1 MATST
6 TNDFNL
12 DIAEAAEEAFELAG
26 LEMRT
31 GYDLRTA
38 RRSIDL
44 MMLEWANRGLN
55 LWQVESGSTTLTAG
69 TATYT
74 LDADTIDLLEHNLRT
89 DDGNSNSQ
97 SDTELTRVSFST
109 YAGIPNKLDQG
120 RPNEILINRNAGST
134 TFTLYPIPDNA
145 QTYKVVWYRLRQ
157 IYDAGT
163 PASNNLDI
171 PKLFLPCLVS
181 GLAYYIAQKNPE
193 AFQRVPFLKQQYE
206 EQWKLAADENRV
218 KASVRFVPGGYN

>member
-1 MATST
+1 MATAT
-6 TNDFNL
+6 TNNFNL

-74 LDADTIDLLEHNLRT
+74 LDADTIDLLEHHLRT
-89 DDGNSNSQ
+89 DDGNSDSQ

-134 TFTLYPIPDNA
+134 TFTLYPVPDNA

>member
-74 LDADTIDLLEHNLRT
+74 LDADTIDLLEHHLRT
-89 DDGNSNSQ
+89 DDGNSDSQ
-97 SDTELTRVSFST
+97 NDTELTRVSFST

-134 TFTLYPIPDNA
+134 TFTLYPVPDNA

>member
-6 TNDFNL
+6 TNNFNL

-55 LWQVESGSTTLTAG
+55 LWQVESGSTDLTAG
-69 TATYT
+69 TSTYT
-74 LDADTIDLLEHNLRT
+74 LDADTIDLLEHHLRT
-89 DDGNSNSQ
+89 NSGDSNSQ

-120 RPNEILINRNAGST
+120 RPNEILINRNTSST
-134 TFTLYPIPDNA
+134 TFTLYPIPDGT
-145 QTYKVVWYRLRQ
+145 QTYKVIWYRLRQ

-193 AFQRVPFLKQQYE
+193 AFQRVPFLKGQYE
-206 EQWKLAADENRV
+206 EQWRLAADENRV

>member
-1 MATST
+1 MATAT
-6 TNDFNL
+6 TNNFNL

-74 LDADTIDLLEHNLRT
+74 LDADTIDLLEHHLRT

-109 YAGIPNKLDQG
+109 YAGIPNKLDEG
-120 RPNEILINRNAGST
+120 RPNEILINRNTSST
-134 TFTLYPIPDNA
+134 TFTLYPIPDSS
-145 QTYKVVWYRLRQ
+145 QSYKVIWYRLRQ

>member
-74 LDADTIDLLEHNLRT
+74 LDADTIDLLEHHLRT
-89 DDGNSNSQ
+89 DDGNSDSQ

>member
-74 LDADTIDLLEHNLRT
+74 LDADTIDLLEHHLRT
-89 DDGNSNSQ
+89 DDGNSDSQ

-120 RPNEILINRNAGST
+120 RPNEILINRNTSST

-145 QTYKVVWYRLRQ
+145 QTYKVTWYRLRQ

-181 GLAYYIAQKNPE
+181 GLAYYVAKKNPE

-218 KASVRFVPGGYN
+218 KASVRFVPGGYS

>member
-6 TNDFNL
+6 TNNFNL

-74 LDADTIDLLEHNLRT
+74 LDADTIDLLEHHLRT
-89 DDGNSNSQ
+89 DDGDSNSQ

-134 TFTLYPIPDNA
+134 TFTLYPVPDNA

-206 EQWKLAADENRV
+206 EQWKLAAIE
-218 KASVRFVPGGYN
+218 

>member
-44 MMLEWANRGLN
+44 MMLEGANRGLN

-74 LDADTIDLLEHNLRT
+74 LDADTIDLLEHHLRT
-89 DDGNSNSQ
+89 DDGNSDSQ

>member
-1 MATST
+1 MATAT
-6 TNDFNL
+6 TNNFNL

-55 LWQVESGSTTLTAG
+55 LWQVESGSSTLTAG

-74 LDADTIDLLEHNLRT
+74 LDADTIDLLEHHLRT
-89 DDGNSNSQ
+89 DDGDSNSQ

-109 YAGIPNKLDQG
+109 YAGIPNKLDEG
-120 RPNEILINRNAGST
+120 RPNEILINRNTSST
-134 TFTLYPIPDNA
+134 TFTLYPIPDSA
-145 QTYKVVWYRLRQ
+145 QTYKVIWYRLRQ

>member
-6 TNDFNL
+6 TNNFNL

-74 LDADTIDLLEHNLRT
+74 LDADTIDLLEHHLRT
-89 DDGNSNSQ
+89 DDGNSDSQ

>member
-1 MATST
+1 MATAT
-6 TNDFNL
+6 TNNFNL

-74 LDADTIDLLEHNLRT
+74 LEADTIDLLEHHLRT
-89 DDGNSNSQ
+89 DDGDSNSQ
-97 SDTELTRVSFST
+97 SYTELTRVSFST
-109 YAGIPNKLDQG
+109 YAGIPNKLDEG
-120 RPNEILINRNAGST
+120 RPNEILINRNTSST
-134 TFTLYPIPDNA
+134 TFTLYPIPDSA
-145 QTYKVVWYRLRQ
+145 QTYKVIWYRLRQ

>member
-1 MATST
+1 MATAT

-74 LDADTIDLLEHNLRT
+74 LDADTIDLLEHHLRT
-89 DDGNSNSQ
+89 DDGDSNSQ

-109 YAGIPNKLDQG
+109 YAGIPNKLDEG
-120 RPNEILINRNAGST
+120 RPNEILINRNTSST
-134 TFTLYPIPDNA
+134 TFTLYPIPDSA
-145 QTYKVVWYRLRQ
+145 QTYKVIWYRLRQ

>member
-1 MATST
+1 MATAT
-6 TNDFNL
+6 TNNFNL

-38 RRSIDL
+38 RRSINL

-69 TATYT
+69 TATYS
-74 LDADTIDLLEHNLRT
+74 LDPDTIDLLEHHLRT
-89 DDGNSNSQ
+89 SDGNSSSQ

-109 YAGIPNKLDQG
+109 YAGIPNKLDEG
-120 RPNEILINRNAGST
+120 RPNEILINRNTSTT
-134 TFTLYPIPDNA
+134 TFTLYPIPDN
-145 QTYKVVWYRLRQ
+145 TTSY
-157 IYDAGT
+157 
-163 PASNNLDI
+163 I

-181 GLAYYIAQKNPE
+181 GLAFYLAQKNPE
-193 AFQRVPFLKQQYE
+193 AMQRVPFLKQQYE
-206 EQWKLAADENRV
+206 EQWILASSENRV
-218 KASVRFVPGGYN
+218 KASVRFVPGGY

>member
-1 MATST
+1 MATAT
-6 TNDFNL
+6 TNNFNL

-38 RRSIDL
+38 RRSINL

-69 TATYT
+69 TATYS
-74 LDADTIDLLEHNLRT
+74 LDPDTIDLLEHHLRT
-89 DDGNSNSQ
+89 DDGNSSSQ

-109 YAGIPNKLDQG
+109 YAGIPNKLDEG
-120 RPNEILINRNAGST
+120 RPNEILINRNTSTT
-134 TFTLYPIPDNA
+134 TFTLYPIPDN
-145 QTYKVVWYRLRQ
+145 TTSYKVIWYRLRQ

-163 PASNNLDI
+163 PASNNIDI

-181 GLAYYIAQKNPE
+181 GLAFYIAQKNPE
-193 AFQRVPFLKQQYE
+193 AMQRVPFLKQQYE
-206 EQWKLAADENRV
+206 EQWILASSENRV
-218 KASVRFVPGGYN
+218 KASVRFVPGGY

>member
-1 MATST
+1 MATAT
-6 TNDFNL
+6 TNNFNL

-74 LDADTIDLLEHNLRT
+74 LDADTIDLLEHHLRT

-109 YAGIPNKLDQG
+109 YAGIPNKLDEG
-120 RPNEILINRNAGST
+120 RPNEILINRNTSST
-134 TFTLYPIPDNA
+134 TFTLYPIPDSS
-145 QTYKVVWYRLRQ
+145 QSYKVIWYRLRQ

-218 KASVRFVPGGYN
+218 KASVRFVPGGFN

>member
-1 MATST
+1 MATAT
-6 TNDFNL
+6 TNNFNL
-12 DIAEAAEEAFELAG
+12 DISEAAEEAFELAG

-38 RRSIDL
+38 RRSINL

-69 TATYT
+69 TATYS
-74 LDADTIDLLEHNLRT
+74 LDADTIDLLEHHLRT
-89 DDGNSNSQ
+89 NDGNSSSQ

-109 YAGIPNKLDQG
+109 YAGIPNKLDEG
-120 RPNEILINRNAGST
+120 RPNEILINRNTSTT
-134 TFTLYPIPDNA
+134 TFTLYPIPDN
-145 QTYKVVWYRLRQ
+145 TTSYKVIWYRLRQ

-163 PASNNLDI
+163 PASNNIDI

-181 GLAYYIAQKNPE
+181 GLAFYIAQKNPE
-193 AFQRVPFLKQQYE
+193 AMQRVPFLKQQYE
-206 EQWKLAADENRV
+206 EQWILASSENRV
-218 KASVRFVPGGYN
+218 KASVRFVPGGY

>member
-1 MATST
+1 MATAT
-6 TNDFNL
+6 TNNFNL

-74 LDADTIDLLEHNLRT
+74 LDADTIDFLEHHHRT
-89 DDGNSNSQ
+89 DDGDSNSQ

-109 YAGIPNKLDQG
+109 YAGIPNKLDEG
-120 RPNEILINRNAGST
+120 RPNEILINRNTSST
-134 TFTLYPIPDNA
+134 PFTLYPIPDSA
-145 QTYKVVWYRLRQ
+145 QTYKVIWYRLRQ

>member
-1 MATST
+1 MATAT
-6 TNDFNL
+6 TNNFNL
-12 DIAEAAEEAFELAG
+12 DISEAAEEAFELAG

-38 RRSIDL
+38 RRSINL

-69 TATYT
+69 TATYS
-74 LDADTIDLLEHNLRT
+74 LDPDTIDLLEHHLRT
-89 DDGNSNSQ
+89 NDGNSSSQ

-109 YAGIPNKLDQG
+109 YSGIPNKLDKG
-120 RPNEILINRNAGST
+120 RPNEILINRNTSTT
-134 TFTLYPIPDNA
+134 TFTLYPIPDN
-145 QTYKVVWYRLRQ
+145 TTSYKVIWYRLRQ

-163 PASNNLDI
+163 PASNNIDI

-181 GLAYYIAQKNPE
+181 GLAFYIAQKNPE
-193 AFQRVPFLKQQYE
+193 AMQRVPFLKQQYE
-206 EQWKLAADENRV
+206 EQWMLASTENRV
-218 KASVRFVPGGYN
+218 KASVRFVPGGY

>member
-6 TNDFNL
+6 TNNFNL

-74 LDADTIDLLEHNLRT
+74 LDADSIDLLEHHLRT
-89 DDGNSNSQ
+89 DDGDSNSQ

-109 YAGIPNKLDQG
+109 YAGIPNKLDEG
-120 RPNEILINRNAGST
+120 RPNEILINRNTSST
-134 TFTLYPIPDNA
+134 TFTLYPIPDSA
-145 QTYKVVWYRLRQ
+145 QTYKVIWYRLRQ

>member
-1 MATST
+1 MATAT
-6 TNDFNL
+6 TNNFNL

-74 LDADTIDLLEHNLRT
+74 LDADTIDLLEHHLRT
-89 DDGNSNSQ
+89 DDGDSNSQ

-109 YAGIPNKLDQG
+109 YAGIPNKLDEG
-120 RPNEILINRNAGST
+120 RPNEILINRNTSST
-134 TFTLYPIPDNA
+134 TFTLYPIPDSS
-145 QTYKVVWYRLRQ
+145 QSYKVIWYRLRQ

>member
-1 MATST
+1 MATAT
-6 TNDFNL
+6 TNNFNL

-74 LDADTIDLLEHNLRT
+74 LDADTIDLLEHHLRT
-89 DDGNSNSQ
+89 DDGDSNSQ

-109 YAGIPNKLDQG
+109 YAGIPNKLDEG
-120 RPNEILINRNAGST
+120 RPNEILINRNTSST
-134 TFTLYPIPDNA
+134 TFTLYPIPDSS
-145 QTYKVVWYRLRQ
+145 QTYKVIWYRLRQ

>member
-74 LDADTIDLLEHNLRT
+74 LDADTIDLLEHHLRT
-89 DDGNSNSQ
+89 DDGNSDSQ

-120 RPNEILINRNAGST
+120 RPNEILINRNLCSRM
-134 TFTLYPIPDNA
+134 
-145 QTYKVVWYRLRQ
+145 Q
-157 IYDAGT
+157 
-163 PASNNLDI
+163 
-171 PKLFLPCLVS
+171 
-181 GLAYYIAQKNPE
+181 
-193 AFQRVPFLKQQYE
+193 
-206 EQWKLAADENRV
+206 
-218 KASVRFVPGGYN
+218 

>member
-1 MATST
+1 MATAT

-55 LWQVESGSTTLTAG
+55 LWQVESGSTDLTAG
-69 TATYT
+69 TATYS
-74 LDADTIDLLEHNLRT
+74 LDADTIDLLEHHLRT
-89 DDGNSNSQ
+89 DAGDSGSQ
-97 SDTELTRVSFST
+97 SDIELTRVSFST

-120 RPNEILINRNAGST
+120 RPNEILINRNTSST
-134 TFTLYPIPDNA
+134 TFTLYPIPDDT
-145 QTYKVVWYRLRQ
+145 QTYKVIWYRLRQ

-206 EQWKLAADENRV
+206 EQWRLAADENRV

>member
-1 MATST
+1 MATAT
-6 TNDFNL
+6 TNNFNL

-74 LDADTIDLLEHNLRT
+74 LDADTIDLLEHHLRT
-89 DDGNSNSQ
+89 DDGDSNSQ

-120 RPNEILINRNAGST
+120 RPNEILINRNTSST
-134 TFTLYPIPDNA
+134 TFTLYPIPDSA
-145 QTYKVVWYRLRQ
+145 QTYKVIWYRLRQ